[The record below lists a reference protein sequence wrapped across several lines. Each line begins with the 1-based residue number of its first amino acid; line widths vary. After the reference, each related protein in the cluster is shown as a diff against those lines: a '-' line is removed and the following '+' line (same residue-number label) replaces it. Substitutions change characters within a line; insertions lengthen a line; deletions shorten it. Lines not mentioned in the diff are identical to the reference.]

1 MDQLERH
8 RSLMAKN
15 YDDLEEKKEDA
26 EDQIS
31 EAEEAM
37 AAALDNNVLN
47 EMVASNEKA
56 LEERKAKKAALAAER
71 IKDKL
76 SMTENID
83 DLFHVADSIMQKKV
97 AFSSCQ
103 LGTEVN
109 HLTSIRLR
117 TE

>member
-15 YDDLEEKKEDA
+15 YDDTEDQKDEV

-31 EAEEAM
+31 EDEEAM
-37 AAALDNNVLN
+37 AEALDNNVLN
-47 EMVASNEKA
+47 EMVANNEKT
-56 LEERKAKKAALAAER
+56 LEERKARKAALAAER

-76 SMTENID
+76 SMTQNID

-97 AFSSCQ
+97 
-103 LGTEVN
+103 
-109 HLTSIRLR
+109 
-117 TE
+117 

>member
-31 EAEEAM
+31 EDEEAM
-37 AAALDNNVLN
+37 AEALDNNVLN

-97 AFSSCQ
+97 AVSSCQ
-103 LGTEVN
+103 LGTEVK
-109 HLTSIRLR
+109 HLTSLRLR